1 MPLPPLRPDGTLP
14 PGVHPATM
22 VDVFARFPAITT
34 QRQALNNA
42 LASAVAT
49 ITRLDLAERVV
60 LDGSFV
66 SAKPDPEDVDMVVL
80 TPGVYQ
86 LTGERVYAAAGID
99 LNLLDIQFA
108 HDAVAFQGWI
118 AFFSNDRNLVP
129 KGVVLLIP

>member
-1 MPLPPLRPDGTLP
+1 M
-14 PGVHPATM
+14 
-22 VDVFARFPAITT
+22 

-49 ITRLDLAERVV
+49 ITRLDLAERIV

-86 LTGERVYAAAGID
+86 LMGEQVYAAAGID
-99 LNLLDIQFA
+99 LTLLDIQFA
-108 HDAVAFQGWI
+108 HDAPAFQGWI
-118 AFFSNDRNLVP
+118 AFFSNDRNLAP
-129 KGVVLLIP
+129 KGVVLLVT